1 MFTENELAFMRS
13 QRLLRLATLEPNGQ
27 PDVDAVGFEF
37 DGQRFII
44 GGRNLPA
51 SRKYKNVA
59 AGHHLVSLILDD
71 LVTVSP
77 WQPRGVKIHG
87 VAQTAQMTG
96 RFGPGD
102 YLVVTPQVSWSWG
115 IEGDQFQSGR
125 TGPHKTVWTP
135 PSSRAEDKPASD

>member
-1 MFTENELAFMRS
+1 MFTEQELAFVRS
-13 QRLLRLATLEPNGQ
+13 QRLLRLATVEPSGQ
-27 PDVDAVGFEF
+27 PDADAVGFEF

-59 AGHHLVSLILDD
+59 AGHHQVSLILDD
-71 LVTVSP
+71 LVSVSP
-77 WQPRGVKIHG
+77 WKPRGIKVHG
-87 VAQTAQMTG
+87 TAETAQLTG

-115 IEGDQFQSGR
+115 IEGDEFQSGR
-125 TGPHKTVWTP
+125 TDRHKTVWVAPT
-135 PSSRAEDKPASD
+135 E